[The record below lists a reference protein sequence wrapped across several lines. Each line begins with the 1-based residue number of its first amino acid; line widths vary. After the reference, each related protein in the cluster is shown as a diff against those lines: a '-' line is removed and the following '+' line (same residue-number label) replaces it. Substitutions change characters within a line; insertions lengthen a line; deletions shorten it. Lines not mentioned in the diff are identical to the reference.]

1 MRDLQEKKI
10 VRIGG
15 QSVVPVDV
23 RIICAT
29 NKDLLKEVERGN
41 FRQDL
46 YYRLNVF
53 SVNLPP
59 LRNRQE
65 DIPLFLDY
73 FLERWAVKDGVPRKQ
88 VDPEVVRYLQQ
99 YHWSGNIREL
109 QNVMER
115 MVSLCSGDKIG
126 IDNLPPEILA
136 PAPPPAPIHDKP
148 VAVTKLREKRKDV
161 MAERERQEIINL
173 LSKYGGNISRVARAM
188 EISRNTVYRKI
199 KQYNINL

>member
-1 MRDLQEKKI
+1 MQVYRAVFPGEGRSNNILSQFFQPFLVPWINGWPTIDIKKI

-53 SVNLPP
+53 SVILPP
-59 LRNRQE
+59 LRNRRE

-73 FLERWAVKDGVPRKQ
+73 LLERWTVKDGVPRKQ

-99 YHWSGNIREL
+99 YHWPGNIREL
-109 QNVMER
+109 QNVLER
-115 MVSLCSGDKIG
+115 MVGLCS
-126 IDNLPPEILA
+126 
-136 PAPPPAPIHDKP
+136 
-148 VAVTKLREKRKDV
+148 
-161 MAERERQEIINL
+161 
-173 LSKYGGNISRVARAM
+173 
-188 EISRNTVYRKI
+188 
-199 KQYNINL
+199 